1 MKMLLEKETYSCG
14 TARANRKNWP
24 TEFRKPAAL
33 KLKRGESRK
42 MQHENVTAVVWQ
54 DKRVVLLL
62 STNSDPRTDGTVTRK
77 TGKGNEEIEIAC
89 PQAVRNYT
97 KHMGGVDVSDQK
109 REYYGV
115 GRSSKKWWKFILHFV
130 LNVCL
135 VNCFILYN
143 LTNFPPSRAHGTRQ
157 VTFRRNLVSQLIGTY
172 TSRKRTGRKRSL
184 PIGTA
189 SPHLFHT
196 LQKISGRVKV
206 FALCS
211 EKKKKNYQEGVNRQN
226 INVSSV
232 IFHCA
237 VWGVFWNTTSSEMWR
252 CKIR

>member
-1 MKMLLEKETYSCG
+1 M
-14 TARANRKNWP
+14 
-24 TEFRKPAAL
+24 
-33 KLKRGESRK
+33 
-42 MQHENVTAVVWQ
+42 V
-54 DKRVVLLL
+54 
-62 STNSDPRTDGTVTRK
+62 
-77 TGKGNEEIEIAC
+77 EI
-89 PQAVRNYT
+89 
-97 KHMGGVDVSDQK
+97 
-109 REYYGV
+109 
-115 GRSSKKWWKFILHFV
+115 ILHFV

-135 VNCFILYN
+135 VNSFILYD
-143 LTNFPPSRAHGTRQ
+143 LTNHPPSTAHGNRQ
-157 VTFRRNLVSQLIGTY
+157 VTFRRNSVCQLIGTL

-189 SPHLFHT
+189 SPNLFHT

-206 FALCS
+206 CALCS
-211 EKKKKNYQEGVNRQN
+211 EKKKKLHQEGVKRQN